1 MRAVTGAIVVLAGSV
16 LAGASVLAQEL
27 VPAIGNRWASTPS
40 IWAGLGGMTL
50 IIVGLALLVAGMQ
63 ADSRP
68 PSSSAPPPITDRPA
82 Q

>member
-27 VPAIGNRWASTPS
+27 VPAIGNRWAGTASM
-40 IWAGLGGMTL
+40 WAGLGGMAL
-50 IIVGLALLVAGMQ
+50 ILGGLALLVAGML

-68 PSSSAPPPITDRPA
+68 PTPSALPPSTDRPA
-82 Q
+82 P